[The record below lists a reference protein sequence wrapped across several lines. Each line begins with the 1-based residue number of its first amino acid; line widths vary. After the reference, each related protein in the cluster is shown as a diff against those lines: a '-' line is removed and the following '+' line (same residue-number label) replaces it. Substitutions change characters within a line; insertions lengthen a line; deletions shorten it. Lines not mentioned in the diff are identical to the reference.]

1 MITEFTLASSYWI
14 PTESSMSS
22 KARVHP
28 ARNGIVVLG
37 IFAADLSFRAER
49 LPRMGETLLG
59 QQFRLGAGGKGSNQA
74 VAAARAGGSVHLVT
88 RIGDDAFGQLALDTW
103 RRDGID
109 TRYARVMTG
118 ESTGAAFVFVSQQTG
133 DNAIIVNG
141 GAANGLAAED
151 IEAADDVLAN
161 AAVFIAQLE
170 QPAAAMQAGLRAA
183 RRHGVITVLNPAP
196 APAEGLS
203 DDVYRLC
210 DFMTPNESEAEAL
223 TGITIFSV
231 GDARVAAQRLLDRG
245 VGCVVITLGS
255 QGALLHAAGQ
265 SIHVP
270 CFQAGAVV
278 DTAGA
283 GDAFNGAFA
292 VALAERM
299 SLPEALR
306 FASAVAG
313 ISVTRPGTAPSMPTR
328 AEAQVL
334 LNATPA

>member
-1 MITEFTLASSYWI
+1 
-14 PTESSMSS
+14 MSS
-22 KARVHP
+22 NARVHT

-37 IFAADLSFRAER
+37 IFAADLAFRAER

-59 QQFRLGAGGKGSNQA
+59 QQFNLGAGGKGSNQA

-109 TRYARVMTG
+109 TRHARVMTG
-118 ESTGAAFVFVSQQTG
+118 ESTGAAFIFVSQKTG
-133 DNAIIVNG
+133 ENAIIVNG
-141 GAANGLAAED
+141 GAANGLSAND
-151 IEAADDVLAN
+151 IEAADDVLVD

-170 QPAAAMQAGLRAA
+170 QPIEAVHAGLRAA

-196 APAEGLS
+196 APVGDLGDE
-203 DDVYRLC
+203 VYRLC

-223 TGITIFSV
+223 TGVSIKSV
-231 GDARVAAQRLLDRG
+231 DDARVAARRLLERG

-255 QGALLHAAGQ
+255 QGVLLHDAAQ
-265 SIHVP
+265 SIHMP
-270 CFQAGAVV
+270 CVHAGAVV
-278 DTAGA
+278 DTTGA

-299 SLPEALR
+299 TLPEALR
-306 FASAVAG
+306 FATAVAG
-313 ISVTRPGTAPSMPTR
+313 ISVTRSGTAPSMPTR
-328 AEAQVL
+328 AEALAVL
-334 LNATPA
+334 KSTGA